1 MPRPS
6 IVVPSHQG
14 NLIPVT
20 VLSGF
25 LGSGKTT
32 LLNRLLKSPGMENT
46 AVIVNEFGEI
56 GLDHLLVAEG
66 DETVIL
72 LDAGCLCC
80 TIANTLSET
89 LEDLYFRRVRGE
101 VPAFER
107 VIVETTGLA
116 DPAPI
121 VHTLMTK
128 SAVTAHYRLDGIV
141 TCADALHGVGQLDD
155 HAEAVKQVAMADRL
169 IVTKSDLAKGS
180 EVEALTQRLRTLN
193 PAAPI
198 AIAIMGEI
206 DPAAILNAGLFD
218 AERKKMDGLRW
229 LNGEAVAHGEHV
241 HSKIGHDV
249 NRHDDSITAFSVIL
263 DEPVTWAGYAGW
275 TELLREFRG
284 VNLLRVKGV
293 LHVRG
298 EKRPVVVHGVQHI
311 FSPPVRLDAWP
322 DGDRRS
328 RLVFITRD
336 LSRAD
341 IEATLP
347 ALHAEE
353 GTMQPAELRAALR
366 GREGSGE
373 EPAT

>member
-1 MPRPS
+1 MS
-6 IVVPSHQG
+6 SNTA

-46 AVIVNEFGEI
+46 AVVVNEFGEI

-66 DETVIL
+66 DENVIL

-89 LEDLYFRRVRGE
+89 LEDLFFRRVRGE

-169 IVTKSDLAKGS
+169 IVTKSDLAGDAA
-180 EVEALTQRLRTLN
+180 VADLTQRLRTLN

-198 AIAIMGEI
+198 ATAVLGEVN
-206 DPAAILNAGLFD
+206 PAAILNAGLFD
-218 AERKKMDGLRW
+218 AKKKRMDVTRW
-229 LNGEAVAHGEHV
+229 LSDAALSQDEHA
-241 HSKIGHDV
+241 HDV
-249 NRHDDSITAFSVIL
+249 NRHDDSIAAFSVTL

-284 VNLLRVKGV
+284 VNLLRVKG
-293 LHVRG
+293 LLNVRG
-298 EKRPVVVHGVQHI
+298 EKRPIVIHGVQHV
-311 FSPPVRLDAWP
+311 FSPPVRLDGWP
-322 DGDRRS
+322 NGDRRS
-328 RLVFITRD
+328 RIVFITRD
-336 LSRAD
+336 LPRAD

-347 ALHAEE
+347 ALHAAE
-353 GTMQPAELRAALR
+353 GTMQPTELRAALR
-366 GREGSGE
+366 G
-373 EPAT
+373 

>member
-1 MPRPS
+1 MPGHRG
-6 IVVPSHQG
+6 Q
-14 NLIPVT
+14 LIPVT

-128 SAVTAHYRLDGIV
+128 SAVTDHYRLDGIV
-141 TCADALHGVGQLDD
+141 TCADALHGAGQLDD

-169 IVTKSDLAKGS
+169 IVTKTDLAKAS
-180 EVEALTQRLRTLN
+180 EAEDLRQRLRALN
-193 PAAPI
+193 PAAPMTTGV
-198 AIAIMGEI
+198 MGEI
-206 DPAAILNAGLFD
+206 DPTAILNAGLFD
-218 AERKKMDGLRW
+218 ADQKKMDGLRW
-229 LNGEAVAHGEHV
+229 LNDEAVAHGEHV
-241 HSKIGHDV
+241 HGKIGHGKIGHGKIGHDV
-249 NRHDDSITAFSVIL
+249 NRHDDSIAAFCFIL

-284 VNLLRVKGV
+284 VNLLRVKG
-293 LHVRG
+293 LLNVRG

-311 FSPPVRLDAWP
+311 FSPPIRLDDWP

-366 GREGSGE
+366 GR
-373 EPAT
+373 AI

>member
-1 MPRPS
+1 MPGHRG
-6 IVVPSHQG
+6 Q
-14 NLIPVT
+14 LIPVT

-89 LEDLYFRRVRGE
+89 LEDLYFRRVRRE

-141 TCADALHGVGQLDD
+141 TCADALHGAGQLDD

-169 IVTKSDLAKGS
+169 IVTKTDLAKASGA
-180 EVEALTQRLRTLN
+180 EDLRQRLRALN
-193 PAAPI
+193 PAAPMTT
-198 AIAIMGEI
+198 AVMGEI
-206 DPAAILNAGLFD
+206 DPTAILNAGLFD
-218 AERKKMDGLRW
+218 ADQKKLDGLRW
-229 LNGEAVAHGEHV
+229 LNDEAVAHGEHV
-241 HSKIGHDV
+241 HGKIGHDV
-249 NRHDDSITAFSVIL
+249 NRHDDSIAAFCFIL

-284 VNLLRVKGV
+284 VNLLRVKGL

-311 FSPPVRLDAWP
+311 FSPPIRLDDWP

-366 GREGSGE
+366 GR
-373 EPAT
+373 AI

>member
-1 MPRPS
+1 MN
-6 IVVPSHQG
+6 HG
-14 NLIPVT
+14 ADLIPVT

-66 DETVIL
+66 DENVIL

-89 LEDLYFRRVRGE
+89 LEDLHFRRVRGE

-169 IVTKSDLAKGS
+169 IVTKSDLAA
-180 EVEALTQRLRTLN
+180 ETAVEALTRRLRALN
-193 PAAPI
+193 PSAPI
-198 AIAIMGEI
+198 STAIMGDV
-206 DPAAILNAGLFD
+206 DPAAVINAGLFD
-218 AERKKMDGLRW
+218 AVRKKMDVERW
-229 LNGEAVAHGEHV
+229 LNDEAIAQAGHAHNEHA
-241 HSKIGHDV
+241 HDV
-249 NRHDDSITAFSVIL
+249 NRHDDSIAAFSVTL

-275 TELLREFRG
+275 TELLREFQG
-284 VNLLRVKGV
+284 ANLLRVKGL

-311 FSPPVRLDAWP
+311 FSPPIKLDEWP
-322 DGDRRS
+322 DGERRS
-328 RLVFITRD
+328 RIVFITRD
-336 LSRAD
+336 LRRAD

-353 GTMQPAELRAALR
+353 GTMQPSEIRAALR
-366 GREGSGE
+366 R
-373 EPAT
+373 

>member
-1 MPRPS
+1 MPGHRG
-6 IVVPSHQG
+6 Q
-14 NLIPVT
+14 LIPVT

-128 SAVTAHYRLDGIV
+128 SAVSDHYRLDGIV
-141 TCADALHGVGQLDD
+141 TCADALHGAGQLDD

-169 IVTKSDLAKGS
+169 IVTKTDLAKAS
-180 EVEALTQRLRTLN
+180 EAEDLRQRLRALN
-193 PAAPI
+193 PAAPMTT
-198 AIAIMGEI
+198 AVMGEI
-206 DPAAILNAGLFD
+206 DPTAILNAGLFD
-218 AERKKMDGLRW
+218 ADQKKMDGLRW
-229 LNGEAVAHGEHV
+229 LNDEAVAHGEHV
-241 HSKIGHDV
+241 HGKIGHGKIGHGKIGHDV
-249 NRHDDSITAFSVIL
+249 NRHDDSIAAFCFIL

-284 VNLLRVKGV
+284 VNLLRVKG
-293 LHVRG
+293 LLNVRG

-311 FSPPVRLDAWP
+311 FSPPIRLDDWP

-366 GREGSGE
+366 GR
-373 EPAT
+373 AI

>member
-1 MPRPS
+1 
-6 IVVPSHQG
+6 
-14 NLIPVT
+14 
-20 VLSGF
+20 
-25 LGSGKTT
+25 
-32 LLNRLLKSPGMENT
+32 
-46 AVIVNEFGEI
+46 
-56 GLDHLLVAEG
+56 
-66 DETVIL
+66 
-72 LDAGCLCC
+72 
-80 TIANTLSET
+80 
-89 LEDLYFRRVRGE
+89 VRGE

-121 VHTLMTK
+121 IHTLMTK

-141 TCADALHGVGQLDD
+141 TCADALHGAGQLDD

-169 IVTKSDLAKGS
+169 IVTKSDLAKASG
-180 EVEALTQRLRTLN
+180 VEDLRRRLRALN
-193 PAAPI
+193 PAAHMTT
-198 AIAIMGEI
+198 AVMGEI

-229 LNGEAVAHGEHV
+229 LNDEAVAHGEHV
-241 HSKIGHDV
+241 HDKIGHGKIGHDV

-366 GREGSGE
+366 GR
-373 EPAT
+373 AT

>member
-1 MPRPS
+1 MPDEA
-6 IVVPSHQG
+6 

-66 DETVIL
+66 DENVIL

-141 TCADALHGVGQLDD
+141 TCADALHGAGQLDD

-180 EVEALTQRLRTLN
+180 EVEDLNQRLRALN

-198 AIAIMGEI
+198 AIAIMGDI
-206 DPAAILNAGLFD
+206 DNSAILNAGLFD
-218 AERKKMDGLRW
+218 ADRKKMDALRW
-229 LNGEAVAHGEHV
+229 LNDEAVAHGEHA
-241 HSKIGHDV
+241 HNGIGHDGIGHDV
-249 NRHDDSITAFSVIL
+249 NRHDESIAAFSFIL
-263 DEPVTWAGYAGW
+263 DVPVTWAGYAGW
-275 TELLREFRG
+275 TELLREFQG
-284 VNLLRVKGV
+284 ANLLRVKG
-293 LHVRG
+293 LLNVRG

-322 DGDRRS
+322 DADRRS

-341 IEATLP
+341 IQATLS

-366 GREGSGE
+366 GR
-373 EPAT
+373 AI

>member
-1 MPRPS
+1 MR
-6 IVVPSHQG
+6 IQ
-14 NLIPVT
+14 NADLIPVT

-32 LLNRLLKSPGMENT
+32 LLNRLLKSAGMENT
-46 AVIVNEFGEI
+46 AVVVNEFGEI

-66 DETVIL
+66 DENVIL

-141 TCADALHGVGQLDD
+141 TCADALHGAGQLDE

-169 IVTKSDLAKGS
+169 ILTKTDLTVDS
-180 EVEALTQRLRTLN
+180 EVENLTRRMRALN

-198 AIAIMGEI
+198 ATAVLGEV

-218 AERKKMDGLRW
+218 AEQKNLDAVRW
-229 LNGEAVAHGEHV
+229 LNDEAIAQNGHA
-241 HSKIGHDV
+241 HDV
-249 NRHDDSITAFSVIL
+249 NRHDESIAAFSFIL
-263 DEPVTWAGYAGW
+263 DEPITWAGYAGW
-275 TELLREFRG
+275 TELLREFQG
-284 VNLLRVKGV
+284 ANLLRVKGL

-298 EKRPVVVHGVQHI
+298 EKRPVVMHGVQHV
-311 FSPPVRLDAWP
+311 FSPPVKLDRWP
-322 DGDRRS
+322 DDERRS
-328 RLVFITRD
+328 RIVFITRD
-336 LSRAD
+336 LSRAN

-353 GTMQPAELRAALR
+353 GTMQPADLRAALR
-366 GREGSGE
+366 G
-373 EPAT
+373 

>member
-1 MPRPS
+1 MPDDAD
-6 IVVPSHQG
+6 
-14 NLIPVT
+14 LIPVT

-32 LLNRLLKSPGMENT
+32 LLNRLLKARGMENT

-66 DETVIL
+66 DENVIL

-89 LEDLYFRRVRGE
+89 LEDLYFRRARGD

-107 VIVETTGLA
+107 AIVETTGLA

-128 SAVTAHYRLDGIV
+128 SAVSAHYRLDGIV
-141 TCADALHGVGQLDD
+141 TCADAVLGYGQLDD

-169 IVTKSDLAKGS
+169 ILTKTDLAGEEEAARLS
-180 EVEALTQRLRTLN
+180 ERLRALN

-198 AIAIMGEI
+198 VPAVNGDV

-218 AERKKMDGLRW
+218 AAQRKNDAARW
-229 LNGEAVAHGEHV
+229 LNDEAFAPGQHA
-241 HSKIGHDV
+241 HDV
-249 NRHDDSITAFSVIL
+249 NRHDDSIAAFSVTI

-275 TELLREFRG
+275 TELLREFQG
-284 VNLLRVKGV
+284 VNLLRVKGL
-293 LHVRG
+293 LHIRG
-298 EKRPVVVHGVQHI
+298 QKRPVVVHGVQHI
-311 FSPPVRLDAWP
+311 FSPPVTLEAWP
-322 DGDRRS
+322 EGERVS

-336 LSRAD
+336 ISRES

-353 GTMQPAELRAALR
+353 GTMHPSDLAASLR
-366 GREGSGE
+366 G
-373 EPAT
+373 